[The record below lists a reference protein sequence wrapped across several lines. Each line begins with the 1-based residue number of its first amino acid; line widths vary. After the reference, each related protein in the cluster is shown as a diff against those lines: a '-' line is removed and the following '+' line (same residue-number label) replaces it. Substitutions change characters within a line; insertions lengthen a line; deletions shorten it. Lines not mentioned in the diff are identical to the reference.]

1 MKKKYIVVGIVI
13 AITLINAVL
22 WWNTSRKL
30 NNVIRDT
37 PALVQQTV
45 INVINQLVEQSKNGQ

>member
-1 MKKKYIVVGIVI
+1 MNKKYIIVGIVI

-30 NNVIRDT
+30 NNVIQDT